1 MSATTLTISINRGP
15 KSVYEFASDLAN
27 LPKWATAFCL
37 SIKKETDGEDWLA
50 QTPQGPVK
58 MRITPRNDFGILDH
72 IVVPAPGVEMHV
84 PMRVVQNGKG
94 SEVLFTLFR
103 RPDMTDTQYT
113 EDQALVRQDLATLKR
128 VLEK

>member
-1 MSATTLTISINRGP
+1 MSAATLTISINRGP
-15 KSVYEFASDLAN
+15 KSVYEFVSDLAN

-37 SIKKETDGEDWLA
+37 SIKQDGEDWLA
-50 QTPQGPVK
+50 RTPQGPVK

-72 IVVPAPGVEMHV
+72 IVMPAPGVEVHV

-103 RPDMTDTQYT
+103 RPDMTDAQYT
-113 EDQALVRQDLATLKR
+113 EDQDLVRQDLTTLKR